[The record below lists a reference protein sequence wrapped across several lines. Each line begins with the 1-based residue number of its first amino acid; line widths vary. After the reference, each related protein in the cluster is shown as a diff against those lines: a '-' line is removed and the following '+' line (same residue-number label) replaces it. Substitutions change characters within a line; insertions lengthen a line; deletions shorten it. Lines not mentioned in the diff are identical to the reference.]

1 VQARLL
7 FQRTT
12 TSAYDER
19 GRIAMTGTQRRSVP
33 DRARKRA
40 IRALAARLGVAYSV
54 ASRLLTMSA
63 RPAGRRPGFPIGAD
77 EHRAWMFAERENRSF
92 LSRVRDTQ
100 LAADLPL
107 GRGAHLAVRFP
118 RLRTTSG
125 IGTLYDGEG
134 RQTTLAMLYAVL
146 AYESPALLPAA
157 DELAWVAEL
166 GEETAVDIVCAALD
180 RAARL
185 LLDNDGWRLWTRV
198 EAALAAGE
206 AGPDRR
212 LRDASITLGREL
224 RSISLR
230 GSLGGVRHILDALL
244 VEAYDC
250 HPPGTRVR
258 VGGLAGTVVGAGWAR
273 TGPPTAYEVRL
284 DTDPAT
290 RIVPLDDVT
299 PKSTTEPEP
308 AST

>member
-1 VQARLL
+1 MQARLL
-7 FQRTT
+7 FQRTS

-19 GRIAMTGTQRRSVP
+19 GRITMTGTQRRSVP

-40 IRALAARLGVAYSV
+40 VRALAARLGVAYSV
-54 ASRLLTMSA
+54 ASRLLAGPA
-63 RPAGRRPGFPIGAD
+63 RPGRRRPGFPIGAD
-77 EHRAWMFAERENRSF
+77 EHRAWMFAVRESRSF
-92 LSRVRDTQ
+92 HSRVRDTQ

-107 GRGAHLAVRFP
+107 GRSAHLAVRFP
-118 RLRTTSG
+118 PLRAMPG
-125 IGTLYDGEG
+125 IGPLYDGEG

-146 AYESPALLPAA
+146 AHESPELLPAP

-166 GEETAVDIVCAALD
+166 GEETAVDIACAALD
-180 RAARL
+180 RSARQ
-185 LLDNDGWRLWTRV
+185 LLDDGGWRLWTRV
-198 EAALAAGE
+198 ETALAAGE
-206 AGPDRR
+206 AGTDRR
-212 LRDASITLGREL
+212 LRDASISLGREL
-224 RSISLR
+224 RSTSLR

-250 HPPGTRVR
+250 HPPGTTVQF
-258 VGGLAGTVVGAGWAR
+258 GALTGTVVGVVWPR

-290 RIVPLDDVT
+290 RIVPVGDLT
-299 PKSTTEPEP
+299 PGSTIEPEP